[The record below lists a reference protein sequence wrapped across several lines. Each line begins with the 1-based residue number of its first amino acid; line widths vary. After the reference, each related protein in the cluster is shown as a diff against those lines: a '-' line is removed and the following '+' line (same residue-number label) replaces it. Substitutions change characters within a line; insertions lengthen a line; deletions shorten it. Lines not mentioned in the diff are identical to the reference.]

1 VEGKVSPNET
11 EFGAECSTG
20 TCGYQHEGNVASPS
34 AAGTVDNTSGGRGA
48 VAAGRGESS
57 RRTSSSLSHHS
68 DVHTDQKG
76 NQSDSTSIS
85 KAPATSSCSPSD
97 SPAHR

>member
-1 VEGKVSPNET
+1 VISQVEEVEGKVSPNET
-11 EFGAECSTG
+11 EFGAESST
-20 TCGYQHEGNVASPS
+20 TCGYQQDGNV
-34 AAGTVDNTSGGRGA
+34 SGGGGVESGGASRG
-48 VAAGRGESS
+48 GESS

-68 DVHTDQKG
+68 DVQPDQKG